1 MRETAD
7 INEGNNTWGSA
18 TAEPTR
24 FQVYKQKQGGPARG
38 STTGPNPMQ
47 KSHERKGF

>member
-1 MRETAD
+1 
-7 INEGNNTWGSA
+7 
-18 TAEPTR
+18 
-24 FQVYKQKQGGPARG
+24 VYKQKQGGPARG